1 MRFRAANL
9 LNSNHDL
16 AKVGHAPIDREFDYL
31 PYVVVLDRL
40 ESFKILGSELPSVQ
54 PPVLIC
60 TSLIRGAY
68 RSTSRRVSAKITVC
82 RCSRHA
88 RALRRSFRRLSSTQK
103 KTRPFSSRCQ
113 SSADTRPR
121 RHRANTESWSGFWS
135 RIVALPC
142 PGCLMTILSG
152 RFRVSIAFRRSAS
165 TSNKSRRAVVLSRPR
180 CSMLDQLP
188 RAAMWYTRRYRVQRS
203 TTSTFLPPLPAIDE
217 TQAPSASDRSLA
229 ARRFRAQLPR
239 SAELPQDAR
248 NSNRA
253 VGLLKVL

>member
-1 MRFRAANL
+1 MREPDSWGVPLHQSSRVREDHSLSLFAVRPGVT
-9 LNSNHDL
+9 
-16 AKVGHAPIDREFDYL
+16 KV
-31 PYVVVLDRL
+31 
-40 ESFKILGSELPSVQ
+40 VQ
-54 PPVLIC
+54 
-60 TSLIRGAY
+60 
-68 RSTSRRVSAKITVC
+68 
-82 RCSRHA
+82 
-88 RALRRSFRRLSSTQK
+88 ALFIHPE